1 MNAALALQKSMRDA
15 LLSHAPLLA
24 LLGGAHI
31 HDEIPR
37 GEPASYVHF
46 DFIET
51 RDWDVKDQRAHEHF
65 VSLNVMTNERG
76 RKLAQEICSEIE
88 LALHDVVLTLTG
100 HRLVNL
106 RMIFWSVSRD
116 KNSKNFG
123 AVMRFRAATE
133 PM

>member
-1 MNAALALQKSMRDA
+1 MNAALALQKAMRDA
-15 LLSHAPLLA
+15 LLAHAPLTT

-37 GEPASYVHF
+37 GEPASFVHLES
-46 DFIET
+46 IET

-65 VSLNVMTNERG
+65 VSLAISTNERG

-88 LALHDVVLTLTG
+88 LALHDVALTLTS

-106 RMIFWSVSRD
+106 RMIFWSVQRD
-116 KNSKNFG
+116 RQSKNFG

-133 PM
+133 PL

>member
-1 MNAALALQKSMRDA
+1 MNAALALQRSMRDA
-15 LLSHAPLLA
+15 LLAHAPLTT

-31 HDEIPR
+31 YDEIPR
-37 GEPASYVHF
+37 GSPPSLVHF

-65 VSLNVMTNERG
+65 VSLSIVTNERG

-88 LALHDVVLTLTG
+88 LALHDVALTLVS

-116 KNSKNFG
+116 KQTKNFG

-133 PM
+133 PN